1 MDIDINTFYDIRE
14 CIDNKESRVLK
25 GAFPDI
31 FSVEEFNRLLNL
43 RSFQTTQRLTPTKQV
58 KSLTKW
64 KALSDEDKRE
74 PWVKDTTTIPPSL
87 VEEVI
92 NSCVCYWPDSSRVN
106 EKINDLAFQL
116 EEMSDEN
123 CDAHIFFSV
132 KKELENF
139 FGAHYDTATNL
150 IVQAVGRPHWRCC
163 KYPVDTSKVPPN
175 VKNIED
181 YGVYIDEVLEPGD
194 AIFIPKEVLHE
205 PRNLTPRISV
215 SFPMR
220 SRDKWL
226 KTKNPRQDRKWLNV
240 DFN

>member
-1 MDIDINTFYDIRE
+1 MEELKE
-14 CIDNKESRVLK
+14 CMENNESHIFK
-25 GAFPDI
+25 NAFPNI
-31 FSVEEFNRLLNL
+31 FSVEEFNSLLNL
-43 RSFQTTQRLTPTKQV
+43 RSFQTIQRLTPTKQV
-58 KSLTKW
+58 KKLKKW
-64 KALSDEDKRE
+64 KNLSDEDRRE

-106 EKINDLAFQL
+106 KEINDLSLQL
-116 EEMSDEN
+116 EDMSGEN

-139 FGAHYDTATNL
+139 FGAHYDTATNF
-150 IVQAVGRPHWRCC
+150 IVQAVGRTHWRCC
-163 KYPVDTSKVPPN
+163 KDAVDTSEVSTN

-181 YGVYIDEVLEPGD
+181 YGIYIDEVLEPGD
-194 AIFIPKEVLHE
+194 AIFIPKGVLHE
-205 PRNLTPRISV
+205 PRNLTSRISV

-226 KTKNPRQDRKWLNV
+226 KTKNPRQDRKWLNIK
-240 DFN
+240 FN

>member
-1 MDIDINTFYDIRE
+1 M
-14 CIDNKESRVLK
+14 
-25 GAFPDI
+25 
-31 FSVEEFNRLLNL
+31 
-43 RSFQTTQRLTPTKQV
+43 
-58 KSLTKW
+58 
-64 KALSDEDKRE
+64 
-74 PWVKDTTTIPPSL
+74 KDTTTIPPSL

-106 EKINDLAFQL
+106 KKINDIALQL
-116 EEMSDEN
+116 EDMSDEN

-150 IVQAVGRPHWRCC
+150 IVQAVGRTHWRCC
-163 KYPVDTSKVPPN
+163 KDPVDTSKVPPN

-226 KTKNPRQDRKWLNV
+226 KTKNPRQDRKWLSV